1 VTKVRVGYA
10 TVAKKVDVKR
20 LKRDLW
26 NQLESQ
32 FGSATEN
39 VHDIEPKDA
48 VEEAVEAKTD
58 AVTFQE
64 TVRELELQKSQADV
78 TVPFYFICILHLANE
93 KGLELTSTSLD
104 HPLDNF
110 IIRYPLSASSNN
122 ASMETDA
129 TKSDL

>member
-1 VTKVRVGYA
+1 
-10 TVAKKVDVKR
+10 VDVKR

-32 FGSATEN
+32 FCVGEN
-39 VHDIEPKDA
+39 DNRDLDSEDTA
-48 VEEAVEAKTD
+48 EAMPEAKTET
-58 AVTFQE
+58 VTFQD

-104 HPLDNF
+104 HPLDDF
-110 IIRYPLSASSNN
+110 TIRYPSATSM
-122 ASMETDA
+122 ASMETGA
-129 TKSDL
+129 LQ